1 MIHKYFNGVL
11 PEYGKLES
19 VDHAYKDKSEAMI
32 NAVDVQMGELAFSKA
47 LQSIWEVI
55 SAGNKYIDET
65 APWILAKDPAM
76 KERLGT
82 VMYCL
87 AESQRLVYSLLAAFM
102 PSTAEKGLGYLGA
115 GYPPAAESL
124 SWGKLTGGTKIVK
137 AEALF
142 PRIEEKGE

>member
-1 MIHKYFNGVL
+1 MG
-11 PEYGKLES
+11 
-19 VDHAYKDKSEAMI
+19 
-32 NAVDVQMGELAFSKA
+32 AVDVAYREKSSAMITAVDTQMGDLAFSKA

-65 APWILAKDPAM
+65 APWTLAKDPAM

-102 PSTAEKGLGYLGA
+102 PSTAEKGLGYLSGD
-115 GYPPAAESL
+115 YPPTVESL
-124 SWGKLTGGTKIVK
+124 AWGKLAGGTTIIK

-142 PRIEEKGE
+142 PRIEEKEE

>member
-1 MIHKYFNGVL
+1 
-11 PEYGKLES
+11 
-19 VDHAYKDKSEAMI
+19 
-32 NAVDVQMGELAFSKA
+32 
-47 LQSIWEVI
+47 
-55 SAGNKYIDET
+55 
-65 APWILAKDPAM
+65 M

-102 PSTAEKGLGYLGA
+102 PATAEKGLGYLG
-115 GYPPAAESL
+115 GNYPPTVESL
-124 SWGKLTGGTKIVK
+124 AWGKLSGGTKIIK